1 MSSDNNEEEEI
12 RRNRKDSL
20 SLLTQQSKGQ
30 SHFPPKKSTKV
41 YTKKLPKKNKFVRR
55 YKQVESKEVWKGKK

>member
-1 MSSDNNEEEEI
+1 MSSDNNEEVENKKN
-12 RRNRKDSL
+12 RNKKLKESL

-41 YTKKLPKKNKFVRR
+41 YTKKLPKN
-55 YKQVESKEVWKGKK
+55 